1 MAKEEVLLEVKLD
14 EGESVTSINTL
25 RNAVKQLTKERNE
38 LNLQT
43 DEGKARL
50 KELNNE
56 INRNNSVIKENLD
69 ALSKQR
75 QNVGNYKADIQAAL
89 PQIDRFTGGLGSM
102 TQGFFASTKAALAFI
117 ATPIGAVIAALGA
130 AIGAL
135 TAYFKGSDEAQDKLA
150 EGTAILGVAMDGL
163 MVIVEKVGEVIF
175 KTFEFLNAGVKAF
188 IDFALPSM
196 GAALDQ
202 VILQGKL
209 IAKLQ
214 DDLENKE
221 NENLIKRAAIEQQ
234 VAKLRQAAI
243 TQEGEQKRKTI
254 EQAIALEKQLSEISV
269 DEAKR
274 RLGVFLAETK
284 AKGELTGEELR
295 KRSELIAAVIK
306 AETEQYESTL
316 RFEKQIEA
324 LRDESEKKRQEQVKL
339 FVEDNQ
345 KKLLSTQE
353 TEDASLQALS
363 DKIGQEIQAE
373 NDKNAL
379 LLQTQSEYNDEEF
392 LLTEEQTK
400 RILAEMKQR
409 EANERMLYENRF
421 RIASGFFGSI
431 SALLGKNTVE
441 GKVAAIA
448 SIAYNTAEG
457 ISKAVQAGAG
467 VPFPGN
473 LLAILSGVTA
483 VLAGAAQAKGV
494 LSGGFAEGGYTGD
507 GGKYE
512 PAGVVHR
519 GEYVV
524 PQHLVRNPTYRPM
537 INSLESARLRGY
549 ADGGMVTGF
558 STPDVQNTFSSYDFQ
573 RLSDTLSKMQIFVA
587 VEDINTGQNNYANVV
602 SRASF

>member
-25 RNAVKQLTKERNE
+25 RNAVKQLTKERND

-43 DEGKARL
+43 DEGKTRL

-89 PQIDRFTGGLGSM
+89 PQIDKFTGGLGSM
-102 TQGFFASTKAALAFI
+102 TQGFFASTKAALGFI

-163 MVIVEKVGEVIF
+163 RVIVEKVGEVIF

-202 VILQGKL
+202 VILQGQL

-221 NENLIKRAAIEQQ
+221 NENLIKRAAIEQK
-234 VAKLRQAAI
+234 VAKLRREAI
-243 TQEGEQKRKTI
+243 TQEGDQKRKTI
-254 EQAIALEKQLSEISV
+254 EQAIALEKQLSDINV

-274 RLGVFLAETK
+274 RLGVFIAETK
-284 AKGELTGEELR
+284 AKGALTGEEKR
-295 KRSELIAAVIK
+295 KEAELIAAVIK
-306 AETEQYESTL
+306 AETERDENVL
-316 RFEKQIEA
+316 KFEKQIES
-324 LRDESEKKRQEQVKL
+324 LRDENFKKREERDKLEKSRNDEWLKFQKFLIEDEKKRYDTKNEL
-339 FVEDNQ
+339 LSFSNQ
-345 KKLLSTQE
+345 KQVELNEQLNIDTS
-353 TEDASLQALS
+353 
-363 DKIGQEIQAE
+363 
-373 NDKNAL
+373 
-379 LLQTQSEYNDEEF
+379 
-392 LLTEEQTK
+392 EQTDK
-400 RILAEMKQR
+400 AEEKKIEKDLERARLRLAWQQR
-409 EANERMLYENRF
+409 TEQQKLAVISSSFQQAANLFQKDTGEYKALTSARALMDTYASAN
-421 RIASGFFGSI
+421 IALKSYPPPLGQIFA
-431 SALLGKNTVE
+431 ALN
-441 GKVAAIA
+441 IA
-448 SIAYNTAEG
+448 TGLAN
-457 ISKAVQAGAG
+457 
-467 VPFPGN
+467 
-473 LLAILSGVTA
+473 LAIINGV
-483 VLAGAAQAKGV
+483 K
-494 LSGGFAEGGYTGD
+494 FAEGGYTGD

-524 PQHLVRNPTYRPM
+524 PKHLVSNPSYRPM
-537 INSLESARLRGY
+537 INTLETARLRGY

-558 STPDVQNTFSSYDFQ
+558 STPDVQNTFSNYDYQ
-573 RLSDTLSKMQIFVA
+573 RLVDLLGQQKIFVA
-587 VEDINTGQNNYANVV
+587 VEDINTGQSNYANVV